1 MNQIRS
7 NDQVAVQGIA
17 GHDERVENKCRKTRR
32 GFRLGVGALLLTG
45 AFLFSTSAETQAQ
58 ANTAI
63 KKPTNVKSEAVKK
76 VTNTQIPN
84 PAMKKAKTTVNLNVV
99 DPTLAERLSQKYGAG
114 KSGTIS
120 ASEASSSN
128 STPSVPAAVTQKRN
142 EIKKWQ
148 RFEVTRPTG
157 YYKAETV
164 IKYESGDYVCPTVDD
179 VKRLFNGALVTN
191 KTYKGHYGFLVAA
204 CEEDL
209 ADAIERVSQNK
220 NLEAWQLFIP
230 AEGYKN
236 GPSHEGSSTA
246 FFWTRTKEGDE
257 YYYWH
262 VSSSGSKAKVEFVG
276 GTKEELK
283 SWSFPIL
290 PIKK

>member
-17 GHDERVENKCRKTRR
+17 GHDERVNNQSRRTR
-32 GFRLGVGALLLTG
+32 GVFRIGVSALLLTG
-45 AFLFSTSAETQAQ
+45 AFLFSTSAEAQAQ

-63 KKPTNVKSEAVKK
+63 KKQTNVKSEEVKK
-76 VTNTQIPN
+76 VTNTHMID
-84 PAMKKAKTTVNLNVV
+84 PAMRQVKSVVNINLV
-99 DPTLAERLSQKYGAG
+99 DPNLARRLSEKYSTGR
-114 KSGTIS
+114 SGVIS

-128 STPSVPAAVTQKRN
+128 STPPVPAAVTQKRN
-142 EIKKWQ
+142 EIQKWQ

-157 YYKAETV
+157 YYKAENV
-164 IKYESGDYVCPTVDD
+164 IKYESGNYVCPTVDD
-179 VKRLFNGALVTN
+179 VKRLFNGALVAN

-209 ADAIERVSQNK
+209 ADAIECVSQNK
-220 NLEAWQLFIP
+220 DLETWQLFIP

-236 GPSHEGSSTA
+236 GSSHVGSSTA